1 VRGPTPAYDCPMDTA
16 IASKP
21 RTIAEQAAYADAR
34 EVARQNFEDAKA
46 KSDEAWISYREAS
59 TAEYAA
65 EDAWSEAIR
74 LQIGEDEAEKAYLT
88 AHRECS
94 ARLHQYNRLCNL
106 STKAGREASKFGL

>member
-74 LQIGEDEAEKAYLT
+74 LRVGEDEAQKAYLT

-94 ARLHQYNRLCNL
+94 ARLHQYNRLSNL
-106 STKAGREASKFGL
+106 SLSAGRVAAEYGI